1 LERLRKYFRANP
13 GALFIIA
20 FQILLLSAALLF
32 VEGDSRQA
40 SGLSVY
46 AFYALVIGVGV
57 QAWVAIREERNRAP
71 TGSDDPSPA
80 SKTGT

>member
-1 LERLRKYFRANP
+1 LRKYFRANP

-32 VEGDSRQA
+32 VEGDFRQA
-40 SGLSVY
+40 SELSVY
-46 AFYALVIGVGV
+46 AFYALVIGVAV
-57 QAWVAIREERNRAP
+57 QVWVAVREERKRAP